1 MVQNYMAST
10 QPIRWTSSRW
20 ILYSHIWCTCAN
32 WQVWPNHKTV
42 TWNLLLC
49 SFDHFNTRCYHS
61 YQRWRWVHKESH
73 TYQDLY
79 PKTISWHKLSNLLF
93 SASLAASFAVCFKSG
108 TSETEQ
114 THKTCICCVSIV
126 CCAVTCTTYD
136 FMMDCAVHSS
146 CTLDVPSPHCTMH
159 IYLSIY
165 IC

>member
-1 MVQNYMAST
+1 VQT
-10 QPIRWTSSRW
+10 GKFDPTI
-20 ILYSHIWCTCAN
+20 
-32 WQVWPNHKTV
+32 K
-42 TWNLLLC
+42 LLLEIYYC
-49 SFDHFNTRCYHS
+49 AALTTLTPGAIIPTKGGDGFTRS
-61 YQRWRWVHKESH
+61 LTPTK
-73 TYQDLY
+73 TYIPRPSLD
-79 PKTISWHKLSNLLF
+79 TKLSNLLF

-165 IC
+165 ICIHHTSENAK